1 MDNRNRRDRG
11 PQGQQVV
18 VEKQYDERVLAV
30 DRVARVVKGGRRFRF
45 RSLVIVGD
53 KKGKVGMGIAKG
65 ADVTTATT
73 KATEVAKKNMITV
86 PLYKGTIPHEVVG
99 KVGGAKVMMLPAA
112 PGTGLIA
119 GASVRAVLEAVGVNN
134 IISKSFG
141 SSNKINA
148 CYAVLEALKTLQ
160 PKKDWVTTKN
170 QAQQAKPNVTTEK
183 IATAKKTASTPKKET
198 VK

>member
-1 MDNRNRRDRG
+1 MDNRNRRNDRG
-11 PQGQQVV
+11 PQGQQIAP

-53 KKGKVGMGIAKG
+53 KKGKVGIGIAKG
-65 ADVTTATT
+65 ADVTTATS

-86 PLYKGTIPHEVVG
+86 PLYKGTIPHEVEG
-99 KVGGAKVMMLPAA
+99 KVAGAKLMMKPAA

-119 GASVRAVLEAVGVNN
+119 GASTRAVLEAVGVSN

-148 CYAVLEALKTLQ
+148 CYAALEALKTLQ
-160 PKKDWVTTKN
+160 PKKNWVTAKSE
-170 QAQQAKPNVTTEK
+170 APKAKPAAKAPVKKE
-183 IATAKKTASTPKKET
+183 AKK
-198 VK
+198 